1 MKRTPIAHDWTVS
14 HTAGP
19 RPAGLPLDSVPA
31 QVPGTVHTDLLA
43 AGLIADPY
51 LDSNEAQQTWIGQSD
66 WRYATTVDWTKGS
79 DRAELVF
86 EGLDTVAM
94 VTLNGLVVLST
105 ENMHR
110 TYRADVTAY
119 LKEGRNSLTVDFSSA
134 VREADRRSLELGS
147 RPHANHHPYN
157 ALRKMACS
165 FGWDWG
171 PDTATAG
178 IWRPA
183 LLEEWSTARFASV
196 RPVATVHGADG
207 LVTVHVDVDRAGT
220 EPLLVVARIGGAS
233 ASADVTASVAVG
245 PGETSAT
252 VVLSVPEPD
261 LWWPRGYGEPALHG
275 LTVELRAADGGSRG
289 PLDSWS
295 GRIGF
300 RTVDLTMPVDDDGV
314 GFGFEVN
321 GRAVFVKG
329 ANWIPDDAFPH
340 RVDRAR
346 YAERIRQTTDAGFN
360 LLRVWGGG
368 IYESE
373 DFYSLCDEAG
383 LLTWQDF
390 LLACAAYSEVEPLSS
405 EIEAEAREA
414 IARLAAHPSLV
425 LLNGNNENLWGYRDW
440 SWEDLL
446 DGRTWGADYYYR
458 RFPRLVAEL
467 APHIPYTPGSP
478 FTPVPEGETPPGPQ
492 PNDPSRGTMHIWD
505 LWNEKDYLH
514 YRDYEPRFVAEFG
527 WQGPPAWSTL
537 TAALNDTP
545 LTPESPGM
553 ITHQKASDGNTK
565 LTRGLVPHLPIP
577 QEMHDWHW
585 AMQLNQANAVR
596 TAIEWFRSLA
606 PRCTGSIVWQLN
618 DCWPVTSWAAV
629 DGYGR
634 TKPLYDAVRAAN
646 ADRLL
651 TVQPLQAGPGLR
663 VAAVNDTDA
672 PWTGMLRLQRRA
684 FSGEVLAADSVRV
697 AVPARTSSDVVLPE
711 RLHAPDEPSAE
722 MVVAELDGVRALWFF
737 AEYRDQT
744 LDEDR
749 FTADLERQGDALR
762 LRITA
767 HALLRDVTVLADKL
781 DPDATVDRALVT
793 LLPGETAEL
802 LITTDAPLTFA
813 QLTARHVL
821 RTANQLVHPGS
832 AQL

>member
-1 MKRTPIAHDWTVS
+1 MKRIPMVHDWTMS

-19 RPAGLPLDSVPA
+19 RPAGLDLDGVPASVP
-31 QVPGTVHTDLLA
+31 GSVHTDLLA
-43 AGLIADPY
+43 AGLITDPY
-51 LDSNEAQQTWIGQSD
+51 LDSNEAQQAWIGQSD
-66 WRYATTVDWTKGS
+66 WRYATAFEWRRTS
-79 DRAELVF
+79 ERSELVF
-86 EGLDTVAM
+86 EGLDTVAT
-94 VTLNGLVVLST
+94 VSLNGRVVLAA

-110 TYRADVTAY
+110 TYRADVTD
-119 LKEGRNSLTVDFSSA
+119 LLEEGSNSLTVGFSSA
-134 VREADRRSLELGS
+134 VREADRRSLELGA

-157 ALRKMACS
+157 ALRKMACG

-183 LLEEWSTARFASV
+183 LLEEWSTARLVSV
-196 RPVATVHGADG
+196 RPVATVEGADG
-207 LVTVHVDVDRAGT
+207 LVTVHVDVDRTGN
-220 EPLLVVARIGGAS
+220 EPLVVVARVGAPGGGA
-233 ASADVTASVAVG
+233 VTSASVALG
-245 PGETSAT
+245 AGGTSSA
-252 VVLSVPEPD
+252 VVLSVPEPE
-261 LWWPRGYGEPALHG
+261 LWWPRGYGEPALHD
-275 LTVELRAADGGSRG
+275 LTIELSTAGDEGRV

-300 RTVDLTMPVDDDGV
+300 RTVTLTMPADAAGV

-321 GRAVFVKG
+321 GRPVFVKG

-346 YAERIRQTTDAGFN
+346 YVQRIRQATDAGFN

-390 LLACAAYSEVEPLSS
+390 LLACAAYSEDEPLRS

-414 IARLAAHPSLV
+414 VARLAAHPSLV
-425 LLNGNNENLWGYRDW
+425 LLNGNNENLWGFRDW
-440 SWEDLL
+440 NWEHLL
-446 DGRTWGADYYYR
+446 DGRTWGADYYYQL
-458 RFPRLVAEL
+458 FPGLVAEL
-467 APHIPYTPGSP
+467 AAHVPYTPGSP
-478 FTPVPEGETPPGPQ
+478 FTPVPDGEAPPGPQ

-505 LWNEKDYLH
+505 LWNDKDYVH
-514 YRDYEPRFVAEFG
+514 YRDYQPRFVAEFG

-537 TAALNDTP
+537 TAAVSDSP

-553 ITHQKASDGNTK
+553 IAHQKASDGYTK
-565 LTRGLVPHLPIP
+565 LTRGLVPHLPVP

-606 PRCTGSIVWQLN
+606 PHCTGSIVWQLN

-629 DGYGR
+629 DGDGR
-634 TKPLYDAVRAAN
+634 KKPLYAAVRAAN

-651 TVQPLQAGPGLR
+651 TVQPLRSGQGLR
-663 VAAVNDTDA
+663 AAAVNDTDV
-672 PWTGMLRLQRRA
+672 PWTGALSLERRML
-684 FSGEVLAADSVRV
+684 SGEVLAAETALVT
-697 AVPARTSSDVVLPE
+697 VPARGSFDAVLPE
-711 RLHAPDEPSAE
+711 SVQAPDYAAAE
-722 MVVAELDGVRALWFF
+722 MVVAELDGARALWFF
-737 AEYRDQT
+737 AEYRDQS
-744 LDEDR
+744 LEEDR

-767 HALLRDVTVLADKL
+767 RTLLRDVTVLADKL
-781 DPDATVDRALVT
+781 DPDATVDRALAT
-793 LLPGETAEL
+793 LLPGETAEFFV
-802 LITTDAPLTFA
+802 ITDAPLTLDE
-813 QLTARHVL
+813 LTSREVL
-821 RTANQLVHPGS
+821 RTANQLVHPRRG
-832 AQL
+832 